1 MPAITKVVATTVY
14 RNYQYEVSEEFV
26 VEHFGSLEAFRAA
39 FSGDAGELD
48 YEVERQDFFE
58 ALEQLDWEVVERM
71 SEYDETPEYFRGRVE
86 KCDRWVER
94 KGEEQD

>member
-1 MPAITKVVATTVY
+1 MPIITKVVATRVY

-39 FSGDAGELD
+39 FSGDVGELD

-58 ALEQLDWEVVERM
+58 ALEQVDYHVVERE

-86 KCDRWVER
+86 KVDRLVER
-94 KGEEQD
+94 ESEEQD